1 MDIDSKKKKQTNN
14 GLGLG
19 GLEEQGW
26 NPDRSQYLNGQAET
40 GDLAKDGQE
49 TPKGR
54 KQSVRKA
61 GPGSCVRNCGEVG

>member
-26 NPDRSQYLNGQAET
+26 NPDRS
-40 GDLAKDGQE
+40 
-49 TPKGR
+49 
-54 KQSVRKA
+54 
-61 GPGSCVRNCGEVG
+61 